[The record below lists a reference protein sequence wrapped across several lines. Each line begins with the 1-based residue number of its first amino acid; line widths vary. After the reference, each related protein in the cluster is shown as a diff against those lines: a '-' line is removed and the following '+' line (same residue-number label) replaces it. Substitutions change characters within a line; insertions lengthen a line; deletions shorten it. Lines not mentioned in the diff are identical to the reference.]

1 MAKKARFVKT
11 AGNGFEA
18 VNIDA
23 DNSLPH
29 MGEQFEVEENLK
41 KNESQ
46 LHSSQASDL
55 AEEDL
60 NLKTIITK
68 DSRIEGLLK
77 TKHRL
82 EVDGEIV
89 GNVSCEKS
97 LTVTGKI
104 IGDILAERINSQGS
118 HLEGNVSIKQDAIIE
133 SNSVIV
139 GNLSA
144 EDIEINGTVEG
155 DVKASNSL
163 VILENG
169 QVFGDIITPKIKIS
183 EGAVIKGNVKVENF
197 ESKHEVSENNITE
210 KQQRDLF
217 AERVNE
223 RYLASLEKKDN
234 SDN

>member
-23 DNSLPH
+23 DNSLPN

-104 IGDILAERINSQGS
+104 IGDILAERINTQGS

-169 QVFGDIITPKIKIS
+169 QVLETLLHRKLKY
-183 EGAVIKGNVKVENF
+183 
-197 ESKHEVSENNITE
+197 
-210 KQQRDLF
+210 L
-217 AERVNE
+217 RVQLL
-223 RYLASLEKKDN
+223 RVM
-234 SDN
+234 